1 MNHETEKVQGIC
13 GKLEL
18 KPAGSS
24 APSDIKAEG
33 VAGGEKSGS
42 ERESK
47 WVGNT
52 SLCTHKDNLKVDEQ
66 ALEQMNHETEK
77 VQGICGK
84 LELKPAGSY
93 APSEI
98 KAEGVV

>member
-1 MNHETEKVQGIC
+1 LKVGEEALERMNHETEKVQGIC

-52 SLCTHKDNLKVDEQ
+52 SLCTHKDNLKVDE
-66 ALEQMNHETEK
+66 
-77 VQGICGK
+77 
-84 LELKPAGSY
+84 
-93 APSEI
+93 
-98 KAEGVV
+98 